1 MIVRVSVVLLK
12 MTTAQIVETSVT
24 VNNSSIQDNT
34 HRDRIILHLLMKTKI
49 LSHDNMTLMVTLFC
63 CIPGKT
69 MFSL

>member
-34 HRDRIILHLLMKTKI
+34 HQDRIRLHLLMKAKNI
-49 LSHDNMTLMVTLFC
+49 VS
-63 CIPGKT
+63 
-69 MFSL
+69 

>member
-34 HRDRIILHLLMKTKI
+34 NHTPPTYEGKKYCLMII
-49 LSHDNMTLMVTLFC
+49 
-63 CIPGKT
+63 
-69 MFSL
+69 